1 MELLKRITSTDKDF
15 KSLVVLLD
23 EDLAQRDGEDN
34 AFYAQYNSIVQLKHC
49 VAFYL
54 DDIPVA
60 CGAFKPFDETT
71 IEVKRMFV
79 LPGHRGKSIAS
90 KVLNELELWAK
101 ELNYSSSI
109 LETGLRQ
116 PEAIALYKKNG
127 YMIIQNYPPYEDI
140 ENSVCFKK
148 TLRTNIP

>member
-1 MELLKRITSTDKDF
+1 MELLKRTTSTDKDF
-15 KSLVVLLD
+15 QALVVLLD

-34 AFYAQYNSIVQLKHC
+34 AFYAQFNGIIQLKHC
-49 VAFYL
+49 VVYYL

-60 CGAFKPFDETT
+60 CGAFKAFDETT

-90 KVLNELELWAK
+90 KILNELEVWAK
-101 ELNYSSSI
+101 ELSYSSSV

-116 PEAIALYKKNG
+116 PEAIALYKKNR
-127 YMIIQNYPPYEDI
+127 YTIISNYPPYEYV

-148 TLRTNIP
+148 LL

>member
-1 MELLKRITSTDKDF
+1 MELLKRTTSTDKDF
-15 KSLVVLLD
+15 QALVVLLD

-34 AFYAQYNSIVQLKHC
+34 AFYAQFNGIIQLKHC
-49 VAFYL
+49 VVYYL

-60 CGAFKPFDETT
+60 CGAFKAFDETT

-90 KVLNELELWAK
+90 KILNELEVWAK
-101 ELNYSSSI
+101 ELSYSSSV

-116 PEAIALYKKNG
+116 PEAIALYKKNK
-127 YMIIQNYPPYEDI
+127 YTIISNYPPYEYV

-148 TLRTNIP
+148 LL